1 MAFVNKY
8 PNGPKISHFAPVLG
22 NLGGFTHIKTR
33 FYVLASGKISKIVF
47 FVAVGTSEV
56 LGSSK
61 LV

>member
-8 PNGPKISHFAPVLG
+8 PKGPKKSPLSPVLG
-22 NLGGFTHIKTR
+22 NLGGFKHIKTH
-33 FYVLASGKISKIVF
+33 FYALVSGKIGKIVF

>member
-8 PNGPKISHFAPVLG
+8 NKGPKKSPLAPVLG

-33 FYVLASGKISKIVF
+33 FYMLASGKISKIVF

-56 LGSSK
+56 LGSSI
-61 LV
+61 LI